1 MKKLLSLFLAT
12 LTALT
17 LTVSATACGGS
28 NDDNVV
34 NVGILQVATHS
45 ALDDA
50 RLGFKEVIDAWA
62 KENGK
67 TVSYKEN
74 NANGDPN
81 NETTLADA
89 IVAKNPDL
97 VLGIATSSARAL
109 ANATGAIPVLFTAV
123 TAPQEENLI
132 SDNVTGT
139 SDLNPVVEQV
149 ALIKDIVPGITKIG
163 FLYNSSENNSVIQF
177 NLAKEKETQLGITL
191 APYTASMSSEINTV
205 VEKIVSDKIQA
216 VYVPTDNLMAE
227 NISAICS
234 ILHAN
239 GIPVVGGESGVC
251 DNGEAVATLG
261 ISYFEL
267 GKQTGAMAVAILS
280 GEKTAK
286 DISFEYYNKQPSF
299 FINEENAAAAGLSE
313 NLIASLKAKYNV

>member
-12 LTALT
+12 VTALT

-67 TVSYKEN
+67 TVNYNEN

-109 ANATGAIPVLFTAV
+109 ANATGTIPVLFTAV

-177 NLAKEKETQLGITL
+177 NLAKEKENELGITL
-191 APYTASMSSEINTV
+191 APYTASLSSDINTV
-205 VEKIVSDKIQA
+205 AEKIVSDGIQA
-216 VYVPTDNLMAE
+216 VYIPTDNLMAE
-227 NISAICS
+227 NMAAVCS
-234 ILHAN
+234 VLHAN
-239 GIPVVGGESGVC
+239 GIPVVPGESGMC
-251 DNGEAVATLG
+251 ENGEGMATLG
-261 ISYFEL
+261 INYYEL

-280 GEKTAK
+280 GEKSVK
-286 DISFEYYNKQPSF
+286 DIPFEYYSKDSSF
-299 FINEENAAAAGLSE
+299 YINETNAKELGYDDEEIAA
-313 NLIASLKAKYNV
+313 LKAKYEK